1 MLLAKLKQRR
11 YNRINVISVHNDY
24 KAKECI
30 ISMQDADNI
39 IKQIPVIQWFPGH
52 MQKTRK
58 LIQENLKLV
67 DVVVELVDAR
77 VPVSSRN
84 PWFQEILKSKPH
96 IIALN
101 KADLADSR
109 QLKAWIKWFK
119 DNGTPAVSLN
129 SVTGQ
134 GIRELVQLTANAS
147 KKKDAMYEKKGAF
160 VRATRAMILGIPNV
174 GKSSLINR
182 LAGKARAKVENRP
195 GVTRD
200 KQWIRLRKDLDLLD
214 TPGVLWP
221 KFEDPS
227 VGLKLAWIG
236 SINDD
241 VYDTESAVLI
251 LLEWLRNNYKIALSK
266 RYNIEADE
274 LDCSPMEIFEKIGK
288 KRGCLLKG
296 GVIDTEKTMNHILS
310 DFRQGN
316 LGGITLD
323 EIPEGETDGL

>member
-1 MLLAKLKQRR
+1 
-11 YNRINVISVHNDY
+11 
-24 KAKECI
+24 
-30 ISMQDADNI
+30 MQDADNI

-77 VPVSSRN
+77 IPISSRN
-84 PWFQEILKSKPH
+84 PWFQEILQTKPH
-96 IIALN
+96 IVALN
-101 KADLADSR
+101 KSDLADSKH
-109 QLKAWIKWFK
+109 LKQWLNWFK
-119 DNGTPAVSLN
+119 ENGTAAVALN
-129 SVTGQ
+129 SVTGK
-134 GIRELVQLTANAS
+134 GTRELVQLTADSA
-147 KKKDAMYEKKGAF
+147 KKKDAYFEKKGAF

-221 KFEDPS
+221 KFEDPN

-241 VYDTESAVLI
+241 IYDTESAAIL
-251 LLEWLRNNYKIALSK
+251 LLEWLRDNYKAVLAERYKIELEDLSGSG
-266 RYNIEADE
+266 
-274 LDCSPMEIFEKIGK
+274 LDILNLIGQ

-296 GVIDTEKTMNHILS
+296 GVIDTEKAINYIYS

-323 EIPEGETDGL
+323 QIPGDESSNV